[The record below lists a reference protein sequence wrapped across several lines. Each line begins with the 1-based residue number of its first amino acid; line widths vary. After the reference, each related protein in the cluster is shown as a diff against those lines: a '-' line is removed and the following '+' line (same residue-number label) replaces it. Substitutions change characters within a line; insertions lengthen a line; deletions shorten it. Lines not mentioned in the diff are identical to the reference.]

1 MKMLAAACT
10 APRPARPVAA
20 LPSPVMS
27 ANGMWAVL
35 VVCASVVSGPPS
47 PPQEPPGL
55 QRLVVGSF
63 EEQGVAPGLGD
74 IVADL
79 VTQSIDSSKVELV
92 ERRQV
97 KRVIEEQLV
106 ASSDLTGP
114 GEAAR
119 YGKLADSRF
128 VLLGSVYRV
137 EGVYYV
143 SVRIVDIET
152 GIVSEGSRTTA
163 TFRTVDEM
171 VAQIPGLVRDIGLC
185 DNCPSA
191 PPALSARGPSAHG
204 GGGSSTVQD
213 YLERPG
219 DRSGHVEL
227 SIIGGRQVP
236 VGRELQIQVR
246 SPRAGY
252 LSLFVVDALGTV
264 SLLVPNSAV
273 RTLQVQPGATV
284 TVPADAG
291 FKLLATPPLG
301 MTRVKAIVSRDP
313 LPLVGSP
320 DAAGLLRR
328 VTLDQQVASVR
339 PNANAAEV
347 SPDQGWIGGEF
358 EFLVVSEDGTLPV
371 QPAPSLRADQLE
383 VIHAPEAVVAAFERV
398 QRNAASVAAEDAR
411 TLHWPLRSPFAGGV
425 DVSQAMRPTDAAS
438 GPCIAVID
446 ADFDPDD
453 PVLARAFRN
462 LESGAKE
469 HLRDEIRRNGA
480 TDFRHGNRV
489 ASLIAGDAPWLPSVA
504 PGAEIRPIRVTTAM
518 DGPSY
523 RVDRG
528 RSGELLDALRAA
540 RRSGCQIVNLSLSL
554 SLEGA
559 ELHAFAS
566 DPIWD
571 ELEREGVL
579 VVCAAGNSG
588 QDLDSAPAY
597 PACLERSNILCVGA
611 VAPDGRV
618 ATWAGGGS
626 AVGARS
632 VHVMAPGVLLAASD
646 GAGRL
651 TLVRGT
657 SYASAIASGV
667 AAQWMQ
673 REPNLTAPQLIR
685 LLMDTAERHPDLSGR
700 CRSGVIRGPK

>member
-1 MKMLAAACT
+1 
-10 APRPARPVAA
+10 
-20 LPSPVMS
+20 
-27 ANGMWAVL
+27 
-35 VVCASVVSGPPS
+35 
-47 PPQEPPGL
+47 L

-106 ASSDLTGP
+106 ASSDLTEP
-114 GEAAR
+114 GAAAR

-143 SVRIVDIET
+143 SIRIVDIET
-152 GIVSEGSRTTA
+152 GVVREGSRTTA

-171 VAQIPGLVRDIGLC
+171 VAQVPGLVRAIGLC
-185 DNCPSA
+185 DNCPST
-191 PPALSARGPSAHG
+191 PPALQARTQPAHEAG
-204 GGGSSTVQD
+204 TLSTVQD
-213 YLERPG
+213 YLEQPG

-227 SIIGGRQVP
+227 SLLGGRQVP

-252 LSLFVVDALGTV
+252 LSLFVVDAWGTV

-273 RTLQVQPGATV
+273 LALQVQPGKAII
-284 TVPADAG
+284 VPSDAG
-291 FKLLATPPLG
+291 FKLLASAPLG

-339 PNANAAEV
+339 PNTSSADV
-347 SPDQGWIGGEF
+347 SPEQAWIGGEF

-371 QPAPSLRADQLE
+371 QPARAPRADPIQ
-383 VIHAPEAVVAAFERV
+383 VIHAPEAVLAAFERV
-398 QRNAASVAAEDAR
+398 SRDAASVAPEDAR
-411 TLHWPLRSPFAGGV
+411 TLQWPLRNPFAGGV
-425 DVSQAMRPTDAAS
+425 DVSQSMTPKDAAS

-462 LESGAKE
+462 LETGTKE
-469 HLRDEIRRNGA
+469 LLRDEIRRNGA
-480 TDFRHGNRV
+480 AAFRHGNRV
-489 ASLIAGDAPWLPSVA
+489 ASLIAGDAAWLPSAA
-504 PGAEIRPIRVTTAM
+504 PGAEIRPIRVTTAIE
-518 DGPSY
+518 GPSY

-528 RSGELLDALRAA
+528 RATELLDALRAA
-540 RRSGCQIVNLSLSL
+540 RRAGCQIVNLSLSL
-554 SLEGA
+554 PLQGA
-559 ELHAFAS
+559 ELRAFAS

-579 VVCAAGNSG
+579 VVCAAGNFG
-588 QDLDSAPAY
+588 QDLDTAPTY
-597 PACLERSNILCVGA
+597 PACLGRSNILCVGA
-611 VAPDGRV
+611 VGPDGRV
-618 ATWAGGGS
+618 AKWEGGGS
-626 AVGARS
+626 AFGASS
-632 VHVMAPGVLLAASD
+632 VDVMAPGVLLAASD
-646 GAGRL
+646 GSGLL
-651 TLVRGT
+651 TLAQGT

-667 AAQWMQ
+667 AAQWLQ
-673 REPNLTAPQLIR
+673 REPNLTGPQLIR
-685 LLMDTAERHPDLSGR
+685 LLLDTAERHPDLSGL
-700 CRSGVIRGPK
+700 CRSGIIRCPR